1 MQETDTIFH
10 RWYAA
15 HRAGQ
20 RSVLATIVAT
30 EGSSYRKPGARML
43 ISEDGQMVGA
53 VSGGCVEQAVA
64 RQARQVFASAQ
75 PEIMAYD
82 GRYRLGCNGTL
93 YIFLELVQP
102 LEPESL
108 WQSYQSTYEGRRS
121 FTIATTYRGAVSEQG
136 SILVFPSSAVYSLNG
151 QLMSSR
157 GRDVALSFMAQP
169 VAPQPASVD
178 QVFVERIH
186 PSPQLFI
193 IGSEQDAIALAQ
205 LSTSLGW
212 SVKLMTHPLHP
223 LTVRGLDTV
232 NAEPETLLD
241 QLTVDE
247 QTAIVL
253 MTHSYSRDLGYLLA
267 LCELKALTYLG
278 ILGPQQRRDSL
289 LSEVLERTRTLPSW
303 LDETLYAPA
312 GIDLGAELPAEVA
325 LSILAEI
332 KAVFAHR
339 PVSSLRNKRVAIHA
353 SSTPP
358 V

>member
-1 MQETDTIFH
+1 MQETDQIFH

-43 ISEDGQMVGA
+43 ITEDGPMVGA

-64 RQARQVFASAQ
+64 RQARQVFASGK
-75 PEIMAYD
+75 PEMMAYD

-108 WQSYQSTYEGRRS
+108 WQSYQATYQNRRS
-121 FTIATTYRGAVSEQG
+121 FTIATTYRGAIEEQG
-136 SILVFPSSAVYSLNG
+136 SCLVFSPAAMYSLNG
-151 QLMSSR
+151 RPMSPQ
-157 GRDVALSFMAQP
+157 GRDAVPLLISQP
-169 VAPQPASVD
+169 NAPQSASSD
-178 QVFVERIH
+178 EVFVERIH
-186 PSPQLFI
+186 PAPQLFI

-205 LSTSLGW
+205 LATPLGW
-212 SVKLMTHPLHP
+212 SVRLLTHPHNP
-223 LTVRGLDTV
+223 LRVSGLTTVSAD
-232 NAEPETLLD
+232 PETLLD

-253 MTHSYSRDLGYLLA
+253 MTHSYSRDLAYLLA
-267 LCELKALTYLG
+267 LCPLKALTYLG
-278 ILGPQQRRDSL
+278 LLGPQERRDSL
-289 LSEVLERTRTLPSW
+289 LSEVLERSGTLPSW
-303 LDETLYAPA
+303 LDENLYAPA

-325 LSILAEI
+325 LSIVAEI
-332 KAVFAHR
+332 KAVFAQR
-339 PVSSLRNKRVAIHA
+339 PVASLRNKRMAIHA

-358 V
+358 A